1 MLLIQLERF
10 EGPLGL
16 LLHLIRKEE
25 MDIFDIDIN
34 QITTQYLEY
43 IKAMKRLDLELA
55 GDFVAM
61 AATLI
66 HIKSKMLL
74 PQYNELGEE
83 IIDADPRQELVQKL
97 LEYQKFQEAAKNL
110 NKRPLLNR
118 DVFVRGERLNLDPEK
133 DGEIIIEEENAL
145 FALIS
150 AYRHAIKN
158 VKSGVHKVVSA
169 LQSISERIMEM
180 RDKLIPG
187 HRVMFSEL
195 ITAHGPDL
203 GRPDTGRSGQVLVTF
218 LSLLELAKIGFVSL
232 FQAENFSEIHIDTK
246 RPIER
251 DVLERVESYDANAQ
265 AAAALEAPAI
275 EAVAT
280 PAEVSLEESAE
291 DLADD
296 SAPLE
301 QWAVQARAKEEE
313 FIIEA
318 ATDEEILA
326 EEERLMAMDQQPVPS
341 SSDEGLSP
349 QDGDLNG
356 QEA

>member
-74 PQYNELGEE
+74 PQYDEHGEE
-83 IIDADPRQELVQKL
+83 IVDADPRKELVQKL
-97 LEYQKFQEAAKNL
+97 LEYQKFQEAAKSL
-110 NKRPLLNR
+110 NKRALLNR

-133 DGEIIIEEENAL
+133 DGEIILEEENAL

-150 AYRHAIKN
+150 AYRAAMKN
-158 VKSGVHKVVSA
+158 VKTGVHKVVAA
-169 LQSISERIMEM
+169 LKSISERVMEM
-180 RDKLIPG
+180 KDKLVPG

-195 ITAHGPDL
+195 LTVQGP
-203 GRPDTGRSGQVLVTF
+203 GQARTGEILITF

-232 FQAENFSEIHIDTK
+232 FQAENFSDIHIDAK
-246 RPIER
+246 KAIER
-251 DVLERVESYDANAQ
+251 DVLDRVEDYETKPD
-265 AAAALEAPAI
+265 AAAALEASPTPQPSPAQ
-275 EAVAT
+275 
-280 PAEVSLEESAE
+280 VSLAEADEEIE
-291 DLADD
+291 D
-296 SAPLE
+296 APLE
-301 QWAVQARAKEEE
+301 QWAAQATVKKEEQFE
-313 FIIEA
+313 IEA
-318 ATDEEILA
+318 ATDDEILA
-326 EEERLMAMDQQPVPS
+326 EEERLAALDAQPAT
-341 SSDEGLSP
+341 DEGLNP
-349 QDGDLNG
+349 QDEDSNG
-356 QEA
+356 QET

>member
-74 PQYNELGEE
+74 PQYNEQGEE
-83 IIDADPRQELVQKL
+83 ILDADPRKELVQKL
-97 LEYQKFQEAAKNL
+97 LEYQKYQEAAKNL

-118 DVFVRGERLNLDPEK
+118 DVFLRGERLNLNPET

-158 VKSGVHKVVSA
+158 VKSGVHKVVAA

-180 RDKLIPG
+180 KDKLIPG
-187 HRVMFSEL
+187 QRVVFSDF
-195 ITAHGPDL
+195 ITVEGVGVA
-203 GRPDTGRSGQVLVTF
+203 RTGQILVTF

-232 FQAENFSEIHIDTK
+232 FQAENFSEIHIDAK
-246 RPIER
+246 KPIER
-251 DVLERVESYDANAQ
+251 DVLERVESYDANTQ
-265 AAAALEAPAI
+265 AALALEQP
-275 EAVAT
+275 AVAAAPLEVT
-280 PAEVSLEESAE
+280 LQEEAAADFDAAEET
-291 DLADD
+291 
-296 SAPLE
+296 PLE
-301 QWAVQARAKEEE
+301 QWAVQSRPKEEE

-326 EEERLMAMDQQPVPS
+326 EEERLMAMDQQPAPS
-341 SSDEGLSP
+341 SEEGS
-349 QDGDLNG
+349 NG

>member
-43 IKAMKRLDLELA
+43 IKAMKRLDLEMA

-74 PQYNELGEE
+74 PQYNEHGEE
-83 IIDADPRQELVQKL
+83 IEDADPRKELVQKL
-97 LEYQKFQEAAKNL
+97 LEYQKYQEAAKNL

-118 DVFVRGERLNLDPEK
+118 DVFLRGERLNLDPEK
-133 DGEIIIEEENAL
+133 DGEIIIEEDNAL

-150 AYRHAIKN
+150 AYRQAVRN
-158 VKSGVHKVVSA
+158 VKSGVHKVVAA

-180 RDKLIPG
+180 KDKLIPG
-187 HRVMFSEL
+187 QRVMFSEF
-195 ITAHGPDL
+195 ITIEGVGVA
-203 GRPDTGRSGQVLVTF
+203 RTGQILVTF

-232 FQAENFSEIHIDTK
+232 FQSENFADIHIDAK
-246 RPIER
+246 KPIER

-265 AAAALEAPAI
+265 AAAAFDAPV
-275 EAVAT
+275 VAAAT
-280 PAEVSLEESAE
+280 APVEVSLEEPV
-291 DLADD
+291 DD
-296 SAPLE
+296 VEGDVAPLE
-301 QWAVQARAKEEE
+301 QWAVQARVKEEE

-326 EEERLMAMDQQPVPS
+326 EEERLMAMDQQPAPG
-341 SSDEGLSP
+341 SDEGLSP
-349 QDGDLNG
+349 EGSNG

>member
-34 QITTQYLEY
+34 QITTQYLDY

-74 PQYNELGEE
+74 PQYNENGEE

-97 LEYQKFQEAAKNL
+97 LEYQKFQDAAKNL

-118 DVFVRGERLNLDPEK
+118 DVFLRGERLNLDPEK

-158 VKSGVHKVVSA
+158 VKTGVHKVVSA

-180 RDKLIPG
+180 KDKLIPG
-187 HRVMFSEL
+187 HRVMFSQL
-195 ITAHGPDL
+195 ITAYGPDT

-246 RPIER
+246 KPIER

-265 AAAALEAPAI
+265 AAAALEAPVAA
-275 EAVAT
+275 AVTA
-280 PAEVSLEESAE
+280 PPEVSLAESAE
-291 DLADD
+291 DDFEND
-296 SAPLE
+296 EAPLE
-301 QWAVQARAKEEE
+301 QWAVQTQKVKEEE
-313 FIIEA
+313 FIVEA

-326 EEERLMAMDQQPVPS
+326 EEERLMALDQQPVPS
-341 SSDEGLSP
+341 EEGS
-349 QDGDLNG
+349 NG